1 MVAFPREQAYIWA
14 ESERRTME
22 TTIESVLPWAHELLR
37 ESHVPESLLN
47 AELLLAHA
55 TGIDRLRLRIEG
67 KREVTSG
74 ELSLFSSLIRRRA
87 RREPLQYIVGTT
99 EFMGIILSVNPH
111 VLIPRPET
119 EVLVE
124 RALDLLRASV
134 VDHPE
139 VLDVGTG
146 SGNIALSI
154 RRFFPAARVT
164 ATDIS
169 DRAIETAMQNGRMNR
184 IDGID
189 FQQVD
194 LFSPL
199 FPGKKFD
206 LILSNP
212 PYIPQAEFET
222 LEPEVRL
229 YEPMLATTDEGDGL
243 RLIRA
248 LLRIGLEWL
257 NPGGSMLLELGHGQA
272 ETVVREAEQHGLQ
285 DIRVYPDFAGIPR
298 VFSASVLQTESRG

>member
-1 MVAFPREQAYIWA
+1 
-14 ESERRTME
+14 ME

-55 TGIDRLRLRIEG
+55 TGIDRLRLRVER
-67 KREVTSG
+67 KRAVTSG
-74 ELSLFSSLIRRRA
+74 ELSLFSSLIQRHA

-99 EFMGIILSVNPH
+99 EFMGIMLSVNPH

-124 RALDLLRASV
+124 RALDLLRASIV
-134 VDHPE
+134 RQPE

-154 RRFFPAARVT
+154 RHFFPAAHVT

-169 DRAIETAMQNGRMNR
+169 PMAIDTAMQNSRMNR

-189 FQQVD
+189 FQRVD
-194 LFSPL
+194 LFSPS
-199 FPGKKFD
+199 FPGRKFD

-212 PYIPQAEFET
+212 PYIPRAEFET

-243 RLIRA
+243 RFIRE
-248 LLRIGLEWL
+248 LLRIGSEWL
-257 NPGGSMLLELGHGQA
+257 NPGGSMLLELGYGQA
-272 ETVVREAEQHGLQ
+272 ETVVKDAEQRGFQ
-285 DIRVYPDFAGIPR
+285 DIRVHPDLAGISR
-298 VFSASVLQTESRG
+298 VFSASVHHTGTPG